1 MPVPKPRPDTR
12 RVQRTAQQTTLRWLL
27 VVAVWL
33 TGMTLVA
40 GVMAYVKLNR
50 SPGELM
56 RYAERRLEGHP
67 KLEWVSKPVFSVLR
81 PLIERPVDGVTPEP
95 NVGPH
100 PNRLPTQRYDT
111 DGRPLSIGQGSKPH
125 SIAANSTRLVAVSTF
140 DELSRAIAN
149 AQPGDVIELN
159 AGVYVM
165 KRNMGTPVGGTPLQ
179 PITVRGIRPGA
190 AIIES
195 GAIEGF
201 HITQPYWIFE
211 DLVIKGT
218 CSVHDYC
225 EHAFHVSGAAK
236 GTVIRNNRL
245 EDFNAHVKV
254 NGHPPHKWPD
264 DGLIEH
270 NSLRNNSPRR
280 TQTPVT
286 PIDIV
291 GADRWRVTRNYI
303 GHFIKWGSNGI
314 SYGVFMKGGGH
325 DGVIEHNHIAC
336 TESDISQEG
345 VRVGVS
351 FGGGGS
357 GPAFCRD
364 GKCITEF
371 SGGVL
376 SDNKI
381 EHCNDYG
388 VYINKSNQILIARNQ
403 ILNTYGIDVR
413 FPESSAILIGNKVSG
428 KIRSREGGVVH
439 HEQDRGN

>member
-1 MPVPKPRPDTR
+1 MIRGPSDTQTR
-12 RVQRTAQQTTLRWLL
+12 RPRRGEAQPSTLRWWLVAAGLL
-27 VVAVWL
+27 AGL
-33 TGMTLVA
+33 TLVA
-40 GVMAYVKLNR
+40 GVIAYVKIDR

-56 RYAERRLEGHP
+56 RYAERRLQGHP
-67 KLEWVSKPVFSVLR
+67 KLEWFSKPMFSVLR
-81 PLIERPVDGVTPEP
+81 PMIERPVDGVTPDP
-95 NVGPH
+95 KVGPR
-100 PNRLPTQRYDT
+100 PYSLPPQKYDAE
-111 DGRPLSIGQGSKPH
+111 GRPLPLAKDGGSKGALAT
-125 SIAANSTRLVAVSTF
+125 SARQVFASTF
-140 DELSRAIAN
+140 DELTQAISK

-159 AGVYVM
+159 PGVYVM
-165 KRNMGTPVGGTPLQ
+165 KRNVGTPVGGTPMS
-179 PITVRGIRPGA
+179 PITVRGARLGA
-190 AIIES
+190 VIIKS

-211 DLVIKGT
+211 NLVIQGT

-245 EDFNAHVKV
+245 EDFNAHIKV
-254 NGHPPHKWPD
+254 NGHPPRQWPD
-264 DGLIEH
+264 DGLVEY
-270 NSLRNNSPRR
+270 NTLRNNTPRR
-280 TQTPVT
+280 TLTPVT

-291 GADRWRVTRNYI
+291 GADRWRVTHNYI

-336 TESDISQEG
+336 TESNISQEG

-351 FGGGGS
+351 FGGGGT
-357 GPAFCRD
+357 GTAFCRD
-364 GKCITEF
+364 GKCVTEF
-371 SGGVL
+371 SRGVL
-376 SDNKI
+376 SDNRI

-388 VYINKSNQILIARNQ
+388 VYINKSNQILISRNQ

-413 FPESSAILIGNKVSG
+413 FPESSAILVGNDVNG

-439 HEQDRGN
+439 DEKK

>member
-1 MPVPKPRPDTR
+1 MPKPRSNTH
-12 RVQRTAQQTTLRWLL
+12 RVQHTTQQSTLRWLL
-27 VVAVWL
+27 VAAVWL
-33 TGMTLVA
+33 TGITLVA
-40 GVMAYVKLNR
+40 GVIAYVKLNR

-56 RYAERRLEGHP
+56 RYVERRLLGHP

-81 PLIERPVDGVTPEP
+81 PLIERPVDGVTPDP
-95 NVGPH
+95 NVGPR
-100 PNRLPTQRYDT
+100 PNRLPTQRYDA
-111 DGRPLSIGQGSKPH
+111 DGRPLSQAQDSKID
-125 SIAANSTRLVAVSTF
+125 SIAANSTRLIAVSTF
-140 DELSRAIAN
+140 DELNRAIAS

-159 AGVYVM
+159 PGVYVM

-179 PITVRGIRPGA
+179 PITVRGARPGA

-218 CSVHDYC
+218 CSVHDNC
-225 EHAFHVSGAAK
+225 EHAFHVSGPAK

-270 NSLRNNSPRR
+270 NSFRNNSPRR

-286 PIDIV
+286 HIDIV
-291 GADRWRVTRNYI
+291 GADRWRVTHNYI
-303 GHFIKWGSNGI
+303 GNFIKRGSNGI

-325 DGVIEHNHIAC
+325 DGVIDRNHIAC
-336 TESDISQEG
+336 TESDVSQNG
-345 VRVGVS
+345 VRVGAS
-351 FGGGGS
+351 FGGGGTES
-357 GPAFCRD
+357 EYCRD
-364 GKCITEF
+364 GQCITEF

-388 VYINKSNQILIARNQ
+388 VYVNKSNQISIVHNL

-413 FPESSAILIGNKVSG
+413 FPESSVILYDNKIQG
-428 KIRSREGGVVH
+428 KTRFRDGAVL
-439 HEQDRGN
+439 HEE